1 MGSNS
6 GWEQS
11 YVEQG
16 DQSAG
21 PTLFLIVE
29 DQSQDPVYIN
39 VDVESSRVEMIL
51 ECLESSSWP
60 VLLPREAA

>member
-1 MGSNS
+1 MRVSS
-6 GWEQS
+6 SWEPS
-11 YVEQG
+11 YVEPG
-16 DQSAG
+16 VDPAS

-29 DQSQDPVYIN
+29 DRSQEPVFIN

-60 VLLPREAA
+60 VLIPREAA

>member
-6 GWEQS
+6 SWEQS
-11 YVEQG
+11 YTELG
-16 DQSAG
+16 EPAG

-60 VLLPREAA
+60 VLLPREVA